1 MRVALRGVIRPR
13 AVAWGAV
20 IAVLS
25 RAPGAHA
32 CGSSGPDGVSAC
44 SLAEYEESQRPR
56 WSVGGSA
63 LYTSTVI
70 RFSNTLLSGET
81 RSAYLANASYAPT
94 SRLALSAAFGEGIGG
109 QLLAPDG
116 PHEFEPGLVAS
127 LGISYR
133 YIEQDTPVGRGFLV
147 GSGQVSFTT
156 AETQLGSSGP
166 GTAYDALDVRVGVA
180 AGLTWA
186 RTISLYGAARGFG
199 GPVFWSYHG
208 SEQLGTDTHHY
219 QVGGGAALVLFRYMD
234 IFLEGIPLGEQAV
247 AGGISIAF

>member
-1 MRVALRGVIRPR
+1 V
-13 AVAWGAV
+13 GA
-20 IAVLS
+20 
-25 RAPGAHA
+25 
-32 CGSSGPDGVSAC
+32 
-44 SLAEYEESQRPR
+44 
-56 WSVGGSA
+56 SA

-70 RFSNTLLSGET
+70 RFSSTLLPGET

-94 SRLALSAAFGEGIGG
+94 SRLAFSAAFGEGIGG

-133 YIEQDTPVGRGFLV
+133 YIEQNTPIGRGFLV

-166 GTAYDALDVRVGVA
+166 ATAYDALDFRVGVA